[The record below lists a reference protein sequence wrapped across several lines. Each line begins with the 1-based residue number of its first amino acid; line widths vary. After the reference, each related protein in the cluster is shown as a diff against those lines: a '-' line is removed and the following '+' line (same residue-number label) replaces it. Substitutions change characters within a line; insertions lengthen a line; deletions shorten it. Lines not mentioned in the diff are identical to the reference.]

1 MKPKVIFFLFWSF
14 SVIHCIGQ
22 SAGNRQPVIDMHL
35 HVYTSKNYW
44 GPAKQPFDN
53 SMASPKNNLEHIKA
67 VVEQT
72 KEYNIV
78 LTYASGN
85 YIALDS
91 ITKVYPGRFLPSIEI
106 WPTEKLLADK
116 NFLEELNVK
125 IKKGEVR
132 GIGEVTNFYNG
143 IAPNDP
149 LLDTLYR
156 IAVKYDLPIGLH
168 FAPGPSGSQFTS
180 YPDMRLEFGNP
191 LLLQDVL
198 IKFPKLRINIMHAGL
213 PTYPDETFA
222 LLFMFP
228 NVYADLSCLSWYCD
242 YTRESLK
249 DFLIKAVKYGFVD
262 RLMFG
267 SDEMV
272 WPEAIGRSVDF
283 INNADFLSSTQKRD
297 ILYNN
302 AARFLKLSDQE
313 IKKHYQSIR

>member
-1 MKPKVIFFLFWSF
+1 
-14 SVIHCIGQ
+14 
-22 SAGNRQPVIDMHL
+22 
-35 HVYTSKNYW
+35 
-44 GPAKQPFDN
+44 
-53 SMASPKNNLEHIKA
+53 
-67 VVEQT
+67 
-72 KEYNIV
+72 
-78 LTYASGN
+78 
-85 YIALDS
+85 
-91 ITKVYPGRFLPSIEI
+91 
-106 WPTEKLLADK
+106 
-116 NFLEELNVK
+116 
-125 IKKGEVR
+125 
-132 GIGEVTNFYNG
+132 
-143 IAPNDP
+143 
-149 LLDTLYR
+149 
-156 IAVKYDLPIGLH
+156 
-168 FAPGPSGSQFTS
+168 
-180 YPDMRLEFGNP
+180 
-191 LLLQDVL
+191 
-198 IKFPKLRINIMHAGL
+198 MHAGL